1 MHVCFVSREY
11 PPNPM
16 GGIGTYVMNMT
27 HLLAEAGHT
36 VTVLTQWC
44 AEAPTKGLDQP
55 ALSHEGRLR
64 VHYLPLVD
72 ANWALYPEA
81 WCAETEA
88 LASRDLIATFAWVV
102 AEALDQLVAQ
112 EPIQVVEAPEY
123 EAPGLIWQLRRL
135 TYPHDHPARRI
146 PVITHLH
153 SPSHSIFTH
162 NDDVLD
168 NHWVEARRT
177 HEHEA
182 IALADAVLSPSRFLA
197 EQVAQWTR
205 LTRQR
210 LIVIPY
216 PVGPLLE
223 VPGDAVV
230 VPGRCLHVGRVEPRK
245 GVFEYVEAA
254 CRVARDFPE
263 ARFRFVGGPHVR
275 LGREGDGE
283 TAELLRRLI
292 PAELQDRF
300 EWVGKVPRAELGREY
315 ASAQVCVVP
324 SRWDNFPNTCV
335 EAMEAGRPVLASDQ
349 GGQAEM
355 VLPGITGWI
364 APGGPG
370 AVGRA
375 QLVDSLE
382 QALREALATPLPVAE
397 AMGAA
402 ARRRIDDFCDD
413 AAVVRAHE
421 DFYATLWQ
429 AAEQAPAVEPLTVE
443 VRRDAGLALLDAAD
457 VIGWLPEGVELA
469 EEALLR
475 VGRFFAARP
484 DVGFATVWREGGDGK
499 LQVAH
504 RVEAASLV
512 HPAQYPEYWFIRR
525 SAWENLPTP
534 PRAGHYLD
542 DRLRDVCLCLLEAGW
557 QGAQIP
563 LPLVRNAGAPLDLPV
578 AGRFGFGS
586 REDSARSVRLAHQG
600 VIREHLELFLHDGRR
615 ERP

>member
-11 PPNPM
+11 PPNAM

-44 AEAPTKGLDQP
+44 EAAPTKGLEQP
-55 ALSHEGRLR
+55 ALSHDNRLR
-64 VHYLPLVD
+64 VYYLPLVD
-72 ANWALYPEA
+72 ANWAMYPEVA
-81 WCAETEA
+81 GPETEA
-88 LASRDLIATFAWVV
+88 LAARDLIATFAWVV

-112 EPIQVVEAPEY
+112 DPIQVIEAPEY

-135 TYPHDHPARRI
+135 TYPEDHPARRI

-153 SPSHSIFTH
+153 SPSHLIFTH
-162 NDDVLD
+162 NDDTLD

-197 EQVAQWTR
+197 EQVAGWTR
-205 LTRQR
+205 LARER
-210 LIVIPY
+210 LTVIPY
-216 PVGPLLE
+216 PVGPRLE
-223 VPGDAVV
+223 VPTEAEI
-230 VPGRCLHVGRVEPRK
+230 VPGRFLHVGRVEPRK
-245 GVFEYVEAA
+245 GVFEFVEAA
-254 CRVARDFPE
+254 CRVARDFPW

-275 LGREGDGE
+275 LGREADGE

-292 PAELQDRF
+292 PDDLQDRF
-300 EWVGKVPRAELGREY
+300 EWVGKIPREQLGREY
-315 ASAQVCVVP
+315 ASAHVCAVP

-355 VLPGITGWI
+355 SLPGVTAWI
-364 APGGPG
+364 AVGGPG
-370 AVGRA
+370 ADGRA

-382 QALREALATPLPVAE
+382 ARLREILQTPLEVAA

-402 ARRRIDDFCDD
+402 GKRRIEDYCDD

-421 DFYATLWQ
+421 DFYATLWERAQ
-429 AAEQAPAVEPLTVE
+429 QTPAAAALEVE
-443 VRRDAGLALLDAAD
+443 VRRSADLELAQAAD
-457 VIGWLPEGVELA
+457 VVGWLPEGVVLT

-475 VGRFFAARP
+475 IGRFFAARP
-484 DVGFATVWREGGDGK
+484 EVGFATVWRRTKDGG
-499 LQVAH
+499 LNVAH

-512 HPAQYPEYWFIRR
+512 HPAAYPEYAFIRR
-525 SAWENLPTP
+525 CAWKGLASSPQ
-534 PRAGHYLD
+534 AGHYLD
-542 DRLRDVCLCLLEAGW
+542 DRLRDACLSLLEAGW

-563 LPLVRNAGAPLDLPV
+563 LPLIENAGGVLDQPV
-578 AGRFGFGS
+578 PGRFGFAS
-586 REDSARSVRLAHQG
+586 REDSARSVRLAHRK
-600 VIREHLELFLHDGRR
+600 VFVDHLEDVLHDGRR